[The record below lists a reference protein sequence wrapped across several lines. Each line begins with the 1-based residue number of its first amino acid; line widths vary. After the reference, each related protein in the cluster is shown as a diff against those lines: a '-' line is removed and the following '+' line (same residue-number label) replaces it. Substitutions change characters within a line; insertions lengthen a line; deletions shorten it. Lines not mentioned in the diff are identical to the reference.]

1 MKYNVRYRKIA
12 KNMYIKCSYINII
25 KLLLMTLLII
35 LVTML
40 TSESSDNE
48 RTYKETPTVTE
59 GPVRI

>member
-1 MKYNVRYRKIA
+1 MLEKIA
-12 KNMYIKCSYINII
+12 EIYECGYIDII
-25 KLLLMTLLII
+25 KLFLMTIMRNV
-35 LVTML
+35 VTML